1 MDQAQNYS
9 NHRRFVPGFHGVLFV
24 LILAILAWS
33 IKQLV
38 SSFSAGTV
46 IGLAAALSFALLF
59 SYTRFFVMKVQDR
72 VIRLEER
79 LRMEALLPADLKSRI
94 NDFSIKQLV
103 ALRFASDGE
112 LPPLARKVLME
123 NITDTNTIKQL
134 IKDWRPDHARA

>member
-9 NHRRFVPGFHGVLFV
+9 NHRRFVPGYHGVLFL

-33 IKQLV
+33 IKQFI
-38 SSFSAGTV
+38 SSFSASNV
-46 IGLAAALSFALLF
+46 ISLAAALSFALLF

-94 NDFSIKQLV
+94 NDFTIKQLV

-112 LPPLARKVLME
+112 LPTLSRKVLME

-134 IKDWRPDHARA
+134 IKDWRPDNARA